1 MFLKILGFLS
11 TCVPQLVEIRY
22 SFLKKLQKTMKQN
35 NIGKFWE
42 PFFVFCSLS
51 LKIEYWFLK
60 SSKYLST
67 VPYKGVPYKTILRVL
82 ARGHRYYLDTLLVR
96 KISKRH
102 FLKGIENSFQDVTQ
116 IGRHLFITCLCKF
129 DKKNLAIAQSA
140 CQLQPISAKTLEVSS
155 DPIC

>member
-11 TCVPQLVEIRY
+11 TRVPQLVEIRY

-67 VPYKGVPYKTILRVL
+67 VPYKVVPYKTILRVL
-82 ARGHRYYLDTLLVR
+82 VIRGHFSI
-96 KISKRH
+96 KI
-102 FLKGIENSFQDVTQ
+102 FC
-116 IGRHLFITCLCKF
+116 HLYSLEK
-129 DKKNLAIAQSA
+129 
-140 CQLQPISAKTLEVSS
+140 AKTNLHFQSIKNMSTNSNHNSYGKWPQTLVCDLQNEWS
-155 DPIC
+155 PRLYL